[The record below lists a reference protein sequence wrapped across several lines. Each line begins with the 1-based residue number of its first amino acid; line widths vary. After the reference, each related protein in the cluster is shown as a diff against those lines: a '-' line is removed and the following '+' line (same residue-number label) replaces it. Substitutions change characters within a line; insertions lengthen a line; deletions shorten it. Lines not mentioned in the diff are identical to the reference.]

1 MSMDG
6 ESRPQCRKDGELLF
20 GRKGEPQCVSR
31 IPLPHEGVLL
41 YAAYCRYGWRYF
53 YVQIQH

>member
-1 MSMDG
+1 MDG